1 MTLECSGWVMREAKY
16 TTNKSILSRALV
28 DEMKASFLRC
38 QEFLDL
44 EKEQVDTL
52 EEDMKDNVKDDVEK
66 ISGYEL
72 VEVQEYTRNKICCKS
87 STGK

>member
-1 MTLECSGWVMREAKY
+1 MCHKGRIEAKY
-16 TTNKSILSRALV
+16 TTNKSIISRALV

-44 EKEQVDTL
+44 EKEQVNTL
-52 EEDMKDNVKDDVEK
+52 EEDMKDNVKDDMEK
-66 ISGYEL
+66 LSGDEL
-72 VEVQEYTRNKICCKS
+72 VEVQEYVRNKIYCKS